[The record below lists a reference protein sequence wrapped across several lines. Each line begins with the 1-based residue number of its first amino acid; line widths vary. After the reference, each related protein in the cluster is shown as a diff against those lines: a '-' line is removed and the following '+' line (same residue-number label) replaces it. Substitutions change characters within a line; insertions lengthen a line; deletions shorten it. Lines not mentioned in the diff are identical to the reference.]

1 MAGGF
6 GRAASDVSICT
17 TEVLA
22 FTQTCVPILLRRG
35 CLICFF
41 TVVPNQKVGA
51 MQNDVSRFVVNIVP
65 LQNVQT
71 NTSGLDATTALSN
84 SIGDIQKMVNYSQR
98 TIFTDFVGS
107 LTSGGSVGFNSA
119 LNLCN
124 VGILSNGSALDL
136 GSSSASSSATISTL
150 STATSMLRLGS
161 GTGEPILSVASGG
174 NTLFTLSTGGA
185 TFSGACYA
193 QQFLTLSDERVKTGL
208 RQWRAPVIE
217 EISGIGTYVYSY
229 TGSSTLEIGL
239 LAHEVKAAF
248 PDCVGTGIHGN
259 SYVKYDSLVAL
270 LVKAVRELRDEVREL
285 RAASQGH
292 SA

>member
-1 MAGGF
+1 
-6 GRAASDVSICT
+6 
-17 TEVLA
+17 
-22 FTQTCVPILLRRG
+22 
-35 CLICFF
+35 
-41 TVVPNQKVGA
+41 

-98 TIFTDFVGS
+98 TIVTDFVGS

-193 QQFLTLSDERVKTGL
+193 QQFLTLSDERMKTGL
-208 RQWRAPVIE
+208 RPWRSDVLE
-217 EISGIGTYVYSY
+217 GVCGIQPYVYSY
-229 TGSSTLEIGL
+229 MGSSTLEIGL

-248 PDCVGTGIHGN
+248 PDCVGTGIYGN

-270 LVKAVRELRDEVREL
+270 LVKAVRELREEVADL
-285 RAASQGH
+285 KILCKK
-292 SA
+292 

>member
-1 MAGGF
+1 
-6 GRAASDVSICT
+6 
-17 TEVLA
+17 
-22 FTQTCVPILLRRG
+22 
-35 CLICFF
+35 
-41 TVVPNQKVGA
+41 

-84 SIGDIQKMVNYSQR
+84 SVGDIQKMVNYSQR
-98 TIFTDFVGS
+98 TIFTDFIGS
-107 LTSGGSVGFNSA
+107 LTSGGNVGFNSA

-124 VGILSNGSALDL
+124 VGILSNGTELSL

-161 GTGEPILSVASGG
+161 GTGEPVLSVASGS
-174 NTLFTLSTGGA
+174 NTLFTLSTGAA

-208 RQWRAPVIE
+208 RQWRAPVVE
-217 EISGIGTYVYSY
+217 EMSGIGTYVYSY

-248 PDCVGTGIHGN
+248 PDCVGTGIQGN
-259 SYVKYDSLVAL
+259 SYIKYDSLVAL
-270 LVKAVRELRDEVREL
+270 LVKAVRELRDEVAVL
-285 RAASQGH
+285 RTASQGR
-292 SA
+292 SS